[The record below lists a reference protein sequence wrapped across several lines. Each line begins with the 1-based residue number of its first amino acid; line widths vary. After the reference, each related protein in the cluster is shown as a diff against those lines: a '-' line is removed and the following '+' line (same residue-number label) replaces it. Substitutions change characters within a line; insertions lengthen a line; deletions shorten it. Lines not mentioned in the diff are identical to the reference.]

1 MGKRKRSRSRSRSD
15 IRRKVKKLERKLE
28 KYKKCAPRS
37 SSSETSD
44 NPEREWS
51 AAEFENTDNFTNP
64 DDVFTLDD
72 EEPLP
77 GPSRLSAPPLPP
89 SMSQATTTTKDT
101 LTINNEELINEG
113 QPVDEPSSLDPEIL
127 QILGE
132 DPSNLKEYGEHLHKD
147 LASRWS
153 HIVTNGLNKEIKQE
167 LLKKYLTPENC
178 KNLKAPKLNL
188 EVKAALNDFNIK
200 KDSYNQMK
208 QNQLSS
214 ALTAIGSALNMILSS
229 KDSSNQQLQ
238 QLIQP
243 LSDAARLIC
252 DCHYKESVSRRFDIT
267 KILNK
272 ETKDMVKNSKIDE
285 YLFGSDLADQLKC
298 HKAIAKSGL
307 EMKAV
312 STARVAFRQ
321 TPTTQTQR
329 GALNAR
335 GTTRATAGGTRRN
348 PTPRR
353 PAPAPTRD
361 RQYTQNTS
369 NSGTTP
375 RNYSS
380 RARTTTRRR
389 H

>member
-1 MGKRKRSRSRSRSD
+1 MPPRVSCRDVFHLHVYRAECIS
-15 IRRKVKKLERKLE
+15 VLN
-28 KYKKCAPRS
+28 KYLCTLA
-37 SSSETSD
+37 EI
-44 NPEREWS
+44 EWS
-51 AAEFENTDNFTNP
+51 ADEFENTDNFTNP
-64 DDVFTLDD
+64 DNISTLDD

-77 GPSRLSAPPLPP
+77 GPSRLTAPPLPP
-89 SMSQATTTTKDT
+89 PLPPATNTTKDT
-101 LTINNEELINEG
+101 LNTNNEELIHED
-113 QPVDEPSSLDPEIL
+113 QVVDERSTLDPEIL
-127 QILGE
+127 QILGD

-147 LASRWS
+147 LATRWS
-153 HIVTNGLNKEIKQE
+153 YIVTNGLNKEIKQE

-188 EVKAALNDFNIK
+188 EVKAALNDFSVK
-200 KDSYNQMK
+200 RDSYNQMK

-214 ALTAIGSALNMILSS
+214 ALTAIGSALNVIL
-229 KDSSNQQLQ
+229 SSNQQLQ

-267 KILNK
+267 KTLNK

-285 YLFGSDLADQLKC
+285 YLFGSDLADQLKS
-298 HKAIAKSGL
+298 HKAIAKSGS

-335 GTTRATAGGTRRN
+335 GTTRATVGGTRRN

-353 PAPAPTRD
+353 PAPASTRE

-369 NSGTTP
+369 NSATTP
-375 RNYSS
+375 QNYSS